1 MARKEKS
8 IRQRVIVQVLEDGF
22 LTVETLGTEIT
33 LQKAA
38 TRLNKLQRELVKSGS
53 DNKLELI
60 LR

>member
-1 MARKEKS
+1 MARKEKT

-33 LQKAA
+33 LQKAT